1 MAVKRR
7 INRLVARILGTAA
20 AGALAVLATTAGA
33 LVPPSEKADTASV
46 ADSTPGQAVEDFDHP
61 QADEI
66 LAEKNFVLK
75 RGDGHIALADRV
87 AGTGQ
92 LELLAR
98 NNSGKICVKVVG
110 DEGRLTLEIPA
121 VYSVKGNDRF
131 TTVDMAVGTEEKSFD
146 ITRNA

>member
-1 MAVKRR
+1 M
-7 INRLVARILGTAA
+7 
-20 AGALAVLATTAGA
+20 
-33 LVPPSEKADTASV
+33 
-46 ADSTPGQAVEDFDHP
+46 EDFDYP
-61 QADEI
+61 QADKI
-66 LAEKNFVLK
+66 LAEKNLVLK

-98 NNSGKICVKVVG
+98 NNSGKTRFKVVG

-121 VYSVKGNDRF
+121 VYSVKGNDYA
-131 TTVDMAVGTEEKSFD
+131 TTVDMTVGTEEKSFD